1 MFVSYITYS
10 IHFTQSHKIECLLI
24 SFSYSFQTEV
34 RFHHPMRKNWSDVCH
49 RLRDALSHWL
59 SWCTFIPIIPDQKSR
74 NPYNKTRFAIRV
86 TKYVDLFLR
95 GRCHVKP
102 DEHLQWSSKTKDL
115 LLTICFIKIYLES
128 KQGKLCKLT
137 QWAWWKSV
145 FTRHQAE
152 HNSHHEIC
160 FLVCGL

>member
-59 SWCTFIPIIPDQKSR
+59 SWCTFIPVIPDQKSR

-86 TKYVDLFLR
+86 TKYVDLFL
-95 GRCHVKP
+95 
-102 DEHLQWSSKTKDL
+102 
-115 LLTICFIKIYLES
+115 
-128 KQGKLCKLT
+128 
-137 QWAWWKSV
+137 
-145 FTRHQAE
+145 
-152 HNSHHEIC
+152 
-160 FLVCGL
+160 